1 MQIVNTKGAAAKLGC
16 SENWI
21 HKLVSRGK
29 LKAHIFVEGVLVDHI
44 PDGGRAKQ
52 GQGLYFLESDLKA
65 YQPKSKGRPMGKK
78 DAIGDN
84 PKRKGRPRK
93 QTEEIVA

>member
-29 LKAHIFVEGVLVDHI
+29 LKAHIFVEGELVDHI